1 MPAAEPPPTRLRYV
15 DGVVGLFRPWMT
27 DRRPAQGGCRHTS
40 DAIEEKRAINIAH
53 AVLHKTAKTEPF
65 VDCPGAKAAAGEAK
79 PPPGSE
85 NFPNPQKHKV
95 R

>member
-27 DRRPAQGGCRHTS
+27 DRRPAQGGCRFTS

-53 AVLHKTAKTEPF
+53 AVLYN
-65 VDCPGAKAAAGEAK
+65 KARVGMNQISGYLDNRHYLAL
-79 PPPGSE
+79 SE
-85 NFPNPQKHKV
+85 
-95 R
+95 